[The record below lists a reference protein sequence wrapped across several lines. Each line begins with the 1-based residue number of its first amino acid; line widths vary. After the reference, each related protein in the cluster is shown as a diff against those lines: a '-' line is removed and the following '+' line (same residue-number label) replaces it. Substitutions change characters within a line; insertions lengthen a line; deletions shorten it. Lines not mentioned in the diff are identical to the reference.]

1 MAYDRWVFA
10 TLSGAY
16 PVAGPRDPSG
26 RDDAALLREVLEA
39 QVEAGIGLLSDG
51 AVRWPDPF
59 ARTGRALLERDPGR
73 PHRDGPLTVEAWT
86 ATRDAAGELPVK
98 QAVPGPYTLGR
109 RFAADEIA
117 RSDLTLALADEL
129 AGELADLAA
138 VGCPFVQVDE
148 PDTVLVGPD
157 PAERRLFVE
166 AHRRLLAG
174 AGPAESRPH
183 LSLAIVGG
191 NADGAG
197 PETLFGT
204 AYDSYLFD
212 LIDGP
217 DNWRLI
223 ARAPLERGMVLGI
236 ADARTP
242 DPDDLAVLVWAVGYA
257 ASSGRG
263 EIRIGVAPSGSL
275 ASLEPSAARAKITR
289 LGDLVEL
296 IEHKDETPLGLS
308 LDPRSIDARS
318 AALGRWEPRRR
329 QADRGDEP
337 APR

>member
-1 MAYDRWVFA
+1 MPGYFLMTAEQA
-10 TLSGAY
+10 
-16 PVAGPRDPSG
+16 
-26 RDDAALLREVLEA
+26 REVIEA
-39 QVEAGIGLLSDG
+39 VGHPNLFLQMDLYHAQIMGGDLAERTRSHWPLIRHVQIAG
-51 AVRWPDPF
+51 V
-59 ARTGRALLERDPGR
+59 PGR
-73 PHRDGPLTVEAWT
+73 H
-86 ATRDAAGELPVK
+86 
-98 QAVPGPYTLGR
+98 
-109 RFAADEIA
+109 
-117 RSDLTLALADEL
+117 
-129 AGELADLAA
+129 
-138 VGCPFVQVDE
+138 E
-148 PDTVLVGPD
+148 PDVGEINYP
-157 PAERRLFVE
+157 
-166 AHRRLLAG
+166 
-174 AGPAESRPH
+174 
-183 LSLAIVGG
+183 
-191 NADGAG
+191 
-197 PETLFGT
+197 
-204 AYDSYLFD
+204 YLFD